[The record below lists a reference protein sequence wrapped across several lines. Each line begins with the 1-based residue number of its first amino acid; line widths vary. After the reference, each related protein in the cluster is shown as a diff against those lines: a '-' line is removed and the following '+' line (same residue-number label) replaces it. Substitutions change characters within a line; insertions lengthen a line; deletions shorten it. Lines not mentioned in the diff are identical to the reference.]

1 MINWLK
7 LLPFLVS
14 LLLGLH
20 RSAADVGTAAYYTP
34 PYLRKSPDNPPS
46 TFLPSPRRRIYS
58 SPPTATACYGGD
70 ASQFPSD
77 NFFAAAGDG
86 IWDNSA
92 ACGRLY
98 SVKCLSSTVPRACA
112 DGQPSILVKIVD
124 YASAIV
130 SPPSRGGA
138 TMVLSYAAFRAIT
151 NSSAGEITQINVDF
165 TQ

>member
-1 MINWLK
+1 MINRLK
-7 LLPFLVS
+7 LLPFLLS

-20 RSAADVGTAAYYTP
+20 RSAADVGTATSYSP
-34 PYLRKSPDNPPS
+34 PYLP
-46 TFLPSPRRRIYS
+46 
-58 SPPTATACYGGD
+58 TACYGGD

-98 SVKCLSSTVPRACA
+98 LVKCLSSTVPRACA
-112 DGQPSILVKIVD
+112 DGQPPILVKIVD
-124 YASAIV
+124 HASALV

-138 TMVLSYAAFRAIT
+138 TMVLSDAAFRAIT
-151 NSSAGEITQINVDF
+151 NSSAGQITQINIDF
-165 TQ
+165 THSKKV